1 MAKPEDEHAEWPVW
15 FDADS
20 FIMNPNVIWAIILPP
35 VDSFPVIH
43 IVGAK
48 NWNSFD
54 HGVFFIRINGWSVK
68 TLTQVYV
75 FKQVQTHIKFGNN
88 ANQDAMTWIM
98 NRPRYRTYV
107 IYQLIEWFQGY
118 REPRALFRDVQPGDL
133 LIHFPGWK
141 DKRFKYTEQYL
152 DKLRSNE
159 FEWHIQLHNKLS
171 CERRRSLVE
180 ADRSLCGFSESEHS
194 PSALRLGC

>member
-1 MAKPEDEHAEWPVW
+1 MAKPEDEHAEWLVW

-20 FIMNPNVIWAIILPP
+20 FIMNPKVTWAIILPP

-54 HGVFFIRINGWSVK
+54 HGLFLFALTGGVK
-68 TLTQVYV
+68 MLTQVYV
-75 FKQVQTHIKFGNN
+75 LEQVQTLQNRKQRQPRRGDMDHEPTSIPHICG
-88 ANQDAMTWIM
+88 
-98 NRPRYRTYV
+98 
-107 IYQLIEWFQGY
+107 IYQPIEWFQGY
-118 REPRALFRDVQPGDL
+118 REPRALFRDMQPGNL

-141 DKRFKYTEQYL
+141 DKRFKYMGHYL
-152 DKLRSNE
+152 DRLRSNE
-159 FEWHIQLHNKLS
+159 LEWHIQLHNKLS
-171 CERRRSLVE
+171 CEWRRSLVD
-180 ADRSLCGFSESEHS
+180 ADRSSYGFSESEHS